1 MAFLNLGEPVKGA
14 TSNVLFLNVRTLV
27 DVFRPTEMV
36 CHYEVAESEEK
47 RLKHTSERIGG
58 NTLLNQ
64 EMT

>member
-1 MAFLNLGEPVKGA
+1 MAFLNLGEPVKRA
-14 TSNVLFLNVRTLV
+14 TSNVLLNVRTLV